1 MTRTQHQYRAA
12 VIGHTGRGNYGHGM
26 DVALVGLPGV
36 EIVAV
41 ADPDEAGRA
50 NAQARAKAPRSYA
63 DYREMLERERP
74 NLVVIGPRW
83 VGEHLAM
90 VTAAA
95 EIGAHVFIEKP
106 FAASLAEAD
115 RMLAATKR
123 AGVKMAVAHQGRL
136 HPATLH
142 AARLV
147 REGAIGRLRLVRGYG
162 KMDHRGGEQDLI
174 LLGTHVLDQMRFFA
188 GDANWV
194 SGELLVGSRLAEP
207 GDVRAGVEEI
217 GPVAGDGMRATYGF
231 PDGVLGLFESF
242 VGLGRT
248 ESPYGLELVGED
260 GQLSLR
266 GGFTKYLLRYP
277 RPYAAPG
284 ATDDRWE
291 LVAVPGAAPGEVP
304 GAGDAPSAEL
314 TRHANQQLVRDLLTA
329 IEEDREPATSGESAR
344 AVLEMIQAV
353 AAAHVSGGRVVL
365 PLAQR
370 EHPLQV
376 KSEEGM

>member
-1 MTRTQHQYRAA
+1 MAVTQRHYRAV

-26 DVALVGLPGV
+26 DIALVGLPGV

-41 ADPDEAGRA
+41 ADPDDTGRA
-50 NAQARAKAPRSYA
+50 HAQERARAPRAYA

-95 EIGAHVFIEKP
+95 EIGAHIYSEKP
-106 FAASLAEAD
+106 LAASLADAD

-136 HPATLH
+136 HPAVLH

-174 LLGTHVLDQMRFFA
+174 LLGTHVLDQIRFFA
-188 GDANWV
+188 GNANWV

-207 GDVRAGVEEI
+207 GDVREGIEEI

-231 PDGVLGLFESF
+231 SEGVIGFFESF
-242 VGLGRT
+242 AGLGRA
-248 ESPYGLELVGED
+248 ESPYGLELIGEA
-260 GQLSLR
+260 GQFSLR

-277 RPYAAPG
+277 RPYLAPG
-284 ATDDRWE
+284 APDDQWE
-291 LVAVPGAAPGEVP
+291 YVPVPEAAAGEVP
-304 GAGDAPSAEL
+304 GTGAVPSAEL
-314 TRHANQQLVRDLLTA
+314 TQSANQQLVRDLLAA
-329 IEEDREPATSGESAR
+329 IEEGREPATSGESAR

-353 AAAHVSGGRVVL
+353 AVAHVSGGRVTL

-370 EHPLQV
+370 EHPLRV
-376 KSEEGM
+376 MGKEGK